1 MSEFLKRAGE
11 VAKQHELEGAN
22 EMLEQIANGDLLMM
36 LYCFEGEDGELSM
49 RLIPDPKQT
58 EIPDGDGNKINSAFK
73 KWWNI
78 TEPKVESVVASMSTL
93 DLWEREEHANFMAGM
108 VIGRNMSSDTLV
120 GGKET
125 GTLALGHLY
134 KEAQVLLQV
143 EKTRV
148 SEPKITSNFKD

>member
-1 MSEFLKRAGE
+1 MLEFLQRAEE
-11 VAKQHELEGAN
+11 VAEQHELEGAN
-22 EMLEQIANGDLLMM
+22 EMLEQIAKGGLPMM
-36 LYCFEGEDGELSM
+36 LYCFKDGDGNLSM
-49 RLIPDPKQT
+49 SLIPDPKQI
-58 EIPDGDGNKINSAFK
+58 EILDGEGNKINSAFK

-93 DLWEREEHANFMAGM
+93 DLWEREEHANYMAGM

-134 KEAQVLLQV
+134 KEAQVLL
-143 EKTRV
+143 EAG
-148 SEPKITSNFKD
+148 

>member
-1 MSEFLKRAGE
+1 MSEFLQKTKE
-11 VAKQHELEGAN
+11 VAKQHGLEDAN
-22 EMLEQIANGDLLMM
+22 KMLEEIAKGDLQMM
-36 LYCFEGEDGELSM
+36 LYCFEDEDGNLSM
-49 RLIPDPKQT
+49 KLIPDPKQI
-58 EIPDGDGNKINSAFK
+58 EILDGDGNKINSAFK

-93 DLWEREEHANFMAGM
+93 DLWKSEEHANFMAGV

-134 KEAQVLLQV
+134 KEAQVLLQA
-143 EKTRV
+143 E
-148 SEPKITSNFKD
+148 